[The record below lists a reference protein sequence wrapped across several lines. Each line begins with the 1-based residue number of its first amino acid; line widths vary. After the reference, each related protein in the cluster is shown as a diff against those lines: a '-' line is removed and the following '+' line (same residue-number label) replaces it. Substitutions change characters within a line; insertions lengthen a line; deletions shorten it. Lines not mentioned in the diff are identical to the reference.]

1 MTRILESLHGF
12 VNELKATKSY
22 NWESDNS
29 PINSMYLLSS
39 HSLNHYSAITQ
50 YTYVPSISYASG
62 TYVIFL
68 PDSFKMEFFVGQTI
82 KIKLG

>member
-1 MTRILESLHGF
+1 
-12 VNELKATKSY
+12 
-22 NWESDNS
+22 
-29 PINSMYLLSS
+29 MYVLPS
-39 HSLNHYSAITQ
+39 HSLNRYSAITH
-50 YTYVPSISYASG
+50 VPSISYASG

>member
-1 MTRILESLHGF
+1 
-12 VNELKATKSY
+12 
-22 NWESDNS
+22 
-29 PINSMYLLSS
+29 MYLLSS
-39 HSLNHYSAITQ
+39 HSLNRYSAITQ
-50 YTYVPSISYASG
+50 YTIYTYVPSISYASG